1 MWSALLITATLAHAA
16 AAGQVQATGQTP
28 ATATAASTPPS
39 NGWLVIVAAPVYQPD
54 GAVAAETVN
63 LPAAGAGLVHVF
75 ARRSICDPAVAGA
88 AEPADAGF
96 GWRIAS
102 QIISR
107 SEKDLVVSVDWRR
120 VWDAGRKIS
129 NGPGGSAQLTLHP
142 GDRIPLDHIAN
153 SSPRPDC
160 RAVGLGLEVRLG
172 RGELPRSSVPAAL
185 LPIGATPGGAK
196 AADAE
201 LWLLHTLPSGA
212 EQVMHQKVRMDR
224 AGGRFSF
231 APATVPTPNGDVR
244 VELTGSIDRFSS
256 PTGSEYM
263 VVSMTRLV
271 TGQSL
276 PEAGVSGTTGSIVP
290 FVSSEVL
297 SFEMPGAAV
306 RGRGGA
312 RGGEGAVAAGGGGVI
327 ERRVLDPATA
337 GAGGGGARGTGGA
350 VVMRSPTAG
359 SAQAGAGA
367 QAGPR
372 GTGGMGAV
380 AGGRESAATN
390 AQVAAL
396 LAGHQ
401 FAIRMK
407 VTQVN

>member
-1 MWSALLITATLAHAA
+1 MWSALLISAMLAQAA
-16 AAGQVQATGQTP
+16 AAGQAPAPPTGQAP
-28 ATATAASTPPS
+28 SAAAATPPS
-39 NGWLVIVAAPVYQPD
+39 NNWLVIVAAPVYQPD

-75 ARRSICDPAVAGA
+75 ARRSLCDPAVAGA
-88 AEPADAGF
+88 VEPADAGF

-102 QIISR
+102 QIVSR
-107 SEKDLVVSVDWRR
+107 SEKDLVVSLDWRR

-153 SSPRPDC
+153 SSPRADC

-172 RGELPRSSVPAAL
+172 RGDLPRSPVPSSL

-196 AADAE
+196 AVDAE
-201 LWLLHTLPSGA
+201 FWLLHTLPSGA

-224 AGGRFSF
+224 AGGKFSF

-244 VELTGSIDRFSS
+244 VELTGSIDRFSV
-256 PTGSEYM
+256 PTGGEYM
-263 VVSMTRLV
+263 VLSMTRLV
-271 TGQSL
+271 TGESL

-290 FVSSEVL
+290 LVWSDVL
-297 SFEMPGAAV
+297 SFEIPGASL

-312 RGGEGAVAAGGGGVI
+312 RGGGGMAAVASASGGTG
-327 ERRVLDPATA
+327 
-337 GAGGGGARGTGGA
+337 GGGGAGAGVVARRDPAGASGQAVGG
-350 VVMRSPTAG
+350 
-359 SAQAGAGA
+359 AQAGA
-367 QAGPR
+367 R
-372 GTGGMGAV
+372 GGGGRISESPA
-380 AGGRESAATN
+380 AGGRASAATN
-390 AQVAAL
+390 AQVATL

-401 FAIRMK
+401 FAIRLK

>member
-16 AAGQVQATGQTP
+16 AAGQAQAAGQTP
-28 ATATAASTPPS
+28 APAAPTPPS

-96 GWRIAS
+96 GWRVAS
-102 QIISR
+102 QIVSR

-120 VWDAGRKIS
+120 VWDGGRKIA

-153 SSPRPDC
+153 SSPRADC
-160 RAVGLGLEVRLG
+160 RAVGLGLEVRVG
-172 RGELPRSSVPAAL
+172 RGELPRSPVPGAL

-196 AADAE
+196 AVDAE

-224 AGGRFSF
+224 TGGKFSF
-231 APATVPTPNGDVR
+231 APATVPTPNGEVR

-263 VVSMTRLV
+263 VLSMTRLV

-290 FVSSEVL
+290 FVPSEVL
-297 SFEMPGAAV
+297 SFEMPGTAV

-312 RGGEGAVAAGGGGVI
+312 RGGGGAVAAGGGNS
-327 ERRVLDPATA
+327 ERRVLDPGTA
-337 GAGGGGARGTGGA
+337 AASGGGGGRGSSGA
-350 VVMRSPTAG
+350 VVMRSPTGAG
-359 SAQAGAGA
+359 QAAAGA

-372 GTGGMGAV
+372 GGGGGVGAV

>member
-1 MWSALLITATLAHAA
+1 MWSALLITVTLAHAA
-16 AAGQVQATGQTP
+16 AAGQAQAVGQTP
-28 ATATAASTPPS
+28 ATAAPTPPS

-96 GWRIAS
+96 GWRVAS
-102 QIISR
+102 QIVSR

-153 SSPRPDC
+153 SSPRADC

-172 RGELPRSSVPAAL
+172 RGELPRSPVPAAL

-196 AADAE
+196 AVDAE
-201 LWLLHTLPSGA
+201 FWLLHTLPSGA

-224 AGGRFSF
+224 AGGKFSF
-231 APATVPTPNGDVR
+231 APATVPTANGDVR

-256 PTGSEYM
+256 PTGTEYM
-263 VVSMTRLV
+263 VLSMTRLV

-276 PEAGVSGTTGSIVP
+276 PEAGVSGTTGSIVALP
-290 FVSSEVL
+290 IPTDIL
-297 SFEMPGAAV
+297 SFEIPGGAA

-312 RGGEGAVAAGGGGVI
+312 GGGGGAVAAGAGGTI
-327 ERRVLDPATA
+327 ERRAGDPTTA
-337 GAGGGGARGTGGA
+337 GAGGGGGRGSAIVT
-350 VVMRSPTAG
+350 RSPAG
-359 SAQAGAGA
+359 ASAQAGAGA

-372 GTGGMGAV
+372 GTGGGSMGAV
-380 AGGRESAATN
+380 AGGREAAATN
-390 AQVAAL
+390 ARVAAL

-401 FAIRMK
+401 FAIRLR

>member
-1 MWSALLITATLAHAA
+1 MWSALLITATLAQVAA
-16 AAGQVQATGQTP
+16 ASQVQATGQAP
-28 ATATAASTPPS
+28 ATAAPTPPS

-102 QIISR
+102 QIVSR
-107 SEKDLVVSVDWRR
+107 SEKDLVVSIDWRR

-129 NGPGGSAQLTLHP
+129 NGPSGSAQLTLHP

-153 SSPRPDC
+153 SSPRADC

-172 RGELPRSSVPAAL
+172 RGELPRSPVPAAL

-196 AADAE
+196 AVDAE

-212 EQVMHQKVRMDR
+212 EQVMHQKVRMER
-224 AGGRFSF
+224 AGGKFSF

-256 PTGSEYM
+256 PTGGEYM

-271 TGQSL
+271 TGVSL

-290 FVSSEVL
+290 FVPSEVL

-312 RGGEGAVAAGGGGVI
+312 RGGGGAVAAGGGGVI
-327 ERRVLDPATA
+327 ERRAVDPATA
-337 GAGGGGARGTGGA
+337 GAGGGGA
-350 VVMRSPTAG
+350 VVMRSPTGAG
-359 SAQAGAGA
+359 QAAAGA
-367 QAGPR
+367 QAGAR
-372 GTGGMGAV
+372 GGAGGSMAAV
-380 AGGRESAATN
+380 AGGREAAATN

>member
-1 MWSALLITATLAHAA
+1 MWSALLITATIAQAAA
-16 AAGQVQATGQTP
+16 AAGQAQAAGQTP
-28 ATATAASTPPS
+28 ATAATTPPP
-39 NGWLVIVAAPVYQPD
+39 NNWLVIVAAPVYQPD

-75 ARRSICDPAVAGA
+75 ARRSLCDPAVAGA

-102 QIISR
+102 QIVSR

-120 VWDAGRKIS
+120 VWDAGRRIS

-153 SSPRPDC
+153 SSPRADC

-172 RGELPRSSVPAAL
+172 RGDVPRSPVPSTL

-224 AGGRFSF
+224 AGGKFSF
-231 APATVPTPNGDVR
+231 APATVSTPNGDVR
-244 VELTGSIDRFSS
+244 VELMGSIDRFSV
-256 PTGSEYM
+256 PTGGEYM
-263 VVSMTRLV
+263 VVSLTRLV
-271 TGQSL
+271 TGESL
-276 PEAGVSGTTGSIVP
+276 PEAGVTGTTGSIVP
-290 FVSSEVL
+290 FVPDDVL
-297 SFEMPGAAV
+297 SFEIPGASL

-312 RGGEGAVAAGGGGVI
+312 RGG
-327 ERRVLDPATA
+327 
-337 GAGGGGARGTGGA
+337 GAGGGAAAGA
-350 VVMRSPTAG
+350 VVRRSLADPSG
-359 SAQAGAGA
+359 QAAAGA
-367 QAGPR
+367 QAGSR
-372 GTGGMGAV
+372 AGGGGTETRVA
-380 AGGRESAATN
+380 AGGRGSTATN

-407 VTQVN
+407 VTQVQ

>member
-1 MWSALLITATLAHAA
+1 MWSALLITATLAQAA
-16 AAGQVQATGQTP
+16 AVAQAPAQNASQAP
-28 ATATAASTPPS
+28 ATATATPPS
-39 NGWLVIVAAPVYQPD
+39 NNWLVIVAAPVYQPD

-75 ARRSICDPAVAGA
+75 ARRSLCDPAVAGA
-88 AEPADAGF
+88 AEPADAGY

-102 QIISR
+102 QIVSR
-107 SEKDLVVSVDWRR
+107 SEKDLVVSIDWRR

-129 NGPGGSAQLTLHP
+129 NGPAGSAQLTLHP

-153 SSPRPDC
+153 TSPRADC

-172 RGELPRSSVPAAL
+172 RADQPRSPVPPAL

-196 AADAE
+196 AAEAE

-212 EQVMHQKVRMDR
+212 EQVMHQKVRMER
-224 AGGRFSF
+224 AGGKFSF
-231 APATVPTPNGDVR
+231 APATVSTANGDVR

-271 TGQSL
+271 TGESL
-276 PEAGVSGTTGSIVP
+276 PEAGVSGTTASIVP
-290 FVSSEVL
+290 FVPTDVV
-297 SFEMPGAAV
+297 SFEIPGAAAP
-306 RGRGGA
+306 GRGGVRSLREVPA
-312 RGGEGAVAAGGGGVI
+312 GVGSAGGGG
-327 ERRVLDPATA
+327 R
-337 GAGGGGARGTGGA
+337 GGGGA
-350 VVMRSPTAG
+350 VVARSPTGASG
-359 SAQAGAGA
+359 QATAGA

-372 GTGGMGAV
+372 GGTGTVSPVTGG
-380 AGGRESAATN
+380 RTSAATN
-390 AQVAAL
+390 AQVATL

-401 FAIRMK
+401 FAIRLK